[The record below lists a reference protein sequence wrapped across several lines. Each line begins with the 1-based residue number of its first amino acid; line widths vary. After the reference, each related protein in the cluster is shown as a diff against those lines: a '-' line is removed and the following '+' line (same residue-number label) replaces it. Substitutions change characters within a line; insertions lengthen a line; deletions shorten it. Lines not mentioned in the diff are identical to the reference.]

1 MNQQHNGNA
10 VQAKKPAGEDLSRWE
25 NEGGQ
30 PSMSATHSKEKRS
43 ARDLLSGDALQ
54 HVLQN
59 APVSLQQL
67 RGRLEEEV
75 RQRPLAVLGAA
86 LAIGFV
92 LGGGLRTRS
101 GRKMLQRALAYGLD
115 NLDKL
120 KA

>member
-1 MNQQHNGNA
+1 MTQQHNGNP

-30 PSMSATHSKEKRS
+30 PSTGATNAKEKRS
-43 ARDLLSGDALQ
+43 ARDLFSTEGLQ
-54 HVLQN
+54 HVFEK
-59 APVSLQQL
+59 APSLDQL
-67 RGRLEEEV
+67 RTRLEEEV

-86 LAIGFV
+86 VAIGFV

-115 NLDKL
+115 NIDKL
-120 KA
+120 KP